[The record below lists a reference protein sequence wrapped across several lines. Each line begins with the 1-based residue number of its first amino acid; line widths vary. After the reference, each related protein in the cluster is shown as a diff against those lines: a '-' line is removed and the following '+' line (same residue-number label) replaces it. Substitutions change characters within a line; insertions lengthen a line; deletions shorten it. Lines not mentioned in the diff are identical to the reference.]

1 MKRLIAGI
9 VGTVLMASGLA
20 AVTTSTADAAQAP
33 YPGTVKT
40 RTIAVGLKASKPHVA
55 KVFVKVTSYGN
66 GKPTGS
72 LEFNF
77 VKRAN
82 GKTYSFTRSYDGVHR
97 YKFHGMQA
105 GTYAVVVN
113 FIPPDN
119 SVYKSSTAKT
129 RCHVR
134 G

>member
-1 MKRLIAGI
+1 MKKLIAGI
-9 VGTVLMASGLA
+9 IGTVLMASGLA
-20 AVTTSTADAAQAP
+20 ATATSADAAAAP

-40 RTIAVGLKASKPHVA
+40 RTIAVGLKAAKPHVA

-66 GKPTGS
+66 GQPTGR

-77 VKRAN
+77 VKKAN
-82 GKTYSFTRSYDGVHR
+82 GKTYAFTRSYDGVHR

-113 FIPPDN
+113 FIPPDS
-119 SVYKSSTAKT
+119 SVNLRPPATPGSHA
-129 RCHVR
+129 R